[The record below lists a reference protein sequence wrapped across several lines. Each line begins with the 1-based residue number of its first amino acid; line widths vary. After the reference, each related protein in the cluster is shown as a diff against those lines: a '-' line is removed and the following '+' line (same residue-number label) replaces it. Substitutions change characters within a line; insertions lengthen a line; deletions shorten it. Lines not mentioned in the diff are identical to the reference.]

1 MRKNWLIV
9 FSIII
14 SFGFAQLGWLEWSW
28 WAGEYWGIHLQFN
41 IT

>member
-1 MRKNWLIV
+1 M
-9 FSIII
+9 
-14 SFGFAQLGWLEWSW
+14 GWLEWSW